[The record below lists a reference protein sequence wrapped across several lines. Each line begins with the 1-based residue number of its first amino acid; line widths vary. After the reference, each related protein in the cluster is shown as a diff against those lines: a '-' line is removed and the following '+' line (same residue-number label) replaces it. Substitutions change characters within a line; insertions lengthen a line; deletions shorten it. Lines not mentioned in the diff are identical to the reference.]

1 MSRDRLDRLLQFWV
15 ALAALAGLVIFGV
28 AAVSAFDIRAWVAG
42 VLCVLLATPCALI
55 VALHIVVEVAEYAL
69 GLFRVIGTVLAAP
82 FLMIPGVRQ
91 WVNRMWLPDS
101 ESHADV
107 GHPEWRDTMPDR
119 NYPNHPYANYPPRQ
133 RNYPTPRPRP
143 PR

>member
-1 MSRDRLDRLLQFWV
+1 MSRDRLDRLLEFWV

-28 AAVSAFDIRAWVAG
+28 AAVSAFDIRARVAG

-55 VALHIVVEVAEYAL
+55 VALHIVVEVAEYTM

-101 ESHADV
+101 ASHVDA
-107 GHPEWRDTMPDR
+107 GCPGWNHATPDQD
-119 NYPNHPYANYPPRQ
+119 YANHPYTNYPPQ
-133 RNYPTPRPRP
+133 QMNYPTSRPRP